1 MRRPFHLGLLGKF
14 ALASAVPLLAMGL
27 ILGKYLANRVHDRA
41 LDQAKSSAELIARVG
56 FQSQIKPED
65 MLSGK
70 LRADRRRALDQAL
83 QSKQLQDGLA
93 RIKIWNRGGVVV
105 YSDKQDQIGNKYR
118 LFENLNLALQGR
130 TVASVT
136 RLTSAEAVDGQNVG
150 RVLEVYVP
158 LGVEGAVP
166 TGAVNMFLPYDPIAH
181 EIQHE
186 TRTLY
191 LLLLAG
197 IGLVWLILFRIVAG
211 ASRRLRQ
218 QAEELELH
226 ADEKEYQA
234 LHDPLTELPNRA
246 LFSERIQYALYD
258 AHDEGREVAVLLM
271 DLDRFKEINDTLGHH
286 CGDLLLQELGSRL
299 KGALR
304 GSDTVARLGGDEFG
318 ILLPSIPDRRIVNEV
333 VERIRTAVEEPFN
346 LQGLPLAIETS
357 IGVSIYPDHA
367 DDVDTLMQRADV
379 AMYQAKSKNSL
390 FEVYDETQD
399 EYDPRRLTLVGELR
413 RALDEEELVVFYQPK
428 AVLGNGDV
436 DGVEALVRWQH
447 PERGLLPPDEF
458 IPLAEHTGLI
468 GPLTMYVLDRSMQ
481 QCREWRDSGMHI
493 GVAVN
498 MAMRN
503 LLDLQ
508 FPDRVAELLDKW
520 RLAPSSLELEITENT
535 IMGDP
540 FRSMQVLRR
549 LNEMGVKLSI
559 DDFGTGYSSLAYLKR
574 LPVDAVKIDK
584 SFVLGMSAD
593 DNDGAIVR
601 STIDLA
607 RNLGLRVVAEGVET
621 SEIWT
626 ELRDLGCDF
635 AQGYLVS
642 RPLPADE
649 LTAWLGQ
656 RKEFIDLVAT
666 QDGRVADLA
675 SRRTPAEPAVVEAEA
690 EAPLAEALIEQ

>member
-70 LRADRRRALDQAL
+70 LRADRRRAPDQAL

-118 LFENLNLALQGR
+118 LFANLNLALQGK

-136 RLTSAEAVDGQNVG
+136 RLTSAEALDGHNVG

-218 QAEELELH
+218 QAEELEQH

-234 LHDPLTELPNRA
+234 LHDPLTGLPNRA

-286 CGDLLLQELGSRL
+286 TGERRRHAHAPRESR
-299 KGALR
+299 
-304 GSDTVARLGGDEFG
+304 
-318 ILLPSIPDRRIVNEV
+318 DRR
-333 VERIRTAVEEPFN
+333 
-346 LQGLPLAIETS
+346 
-357 IGVSIYPDHA
+357 
-367 DDVDTLMQRADV
+367 
-379 AMYQAKSKNSL
+379 
-390 FEVYDETQD
+390 
-399 EYDPRRLTLVGELR
+399 
-413 RALDEEELVVFYQPK
+413 
-428 AVLGNGDV
+428 
-436 DGVEALVRWQH
+436 
-447 PERGLLPPDEF
+447 
-458 IPLAEHTGLI
+458 
-468 GPLTMYVLDRSMQ
+468 
-481 QCREWRDSGMHI
+481 
-493 GVAVN
+493 
-498 MAMRN
+498 
-503 LLDLQ
+503 
-508 FPDRVAELLDKW
+508 
-520 RLAPSSLELEITENT
+520 
-535 IMGDP
+535 
-540 FRSMQVLRR
+540 
-549 LNEMGVKLSI
+549 
-559 DDFGTGYSSLAYLKR
+559 
-574 LPVDAVKIDK
+574 
-584 SFVLGMSAD
+584 
-593 DNDGAIVR
+593 
-601 STIDLA
+601 
-607 RNLGLRVVAEGVET
+607 
-621 SEIWT
+621 
-626 ELRDLGCDF
+626 
-635 AQGYLVS
+635 
-642 RPLPADE
+642 
-649 LTAWLGQ
+649 
-656 RKEFIDLVAT
+656 
-666 QDGRVADLA
+666 
-675 SRRTPAEPAVVEAEA
+675 
-690 EAPLAEALIEQ
+690 